1 MRPRFSKEF
10 RSSES
15 PRKVYKPQTGP
26 SRPHHLTK
34 PNGIQPLVYL
44 THGETLIQEAGL
56 PRLPGQV
63 GFAGDRPQDGEL
75 RAAPLPDDVENRLPP
90 FDVFDGDLATNLRDM
105 PVPTR
110 HRRKKINQLAH
121 WVNEVIPKLILPY
134 MEYMHQT
141 RSLRNQPD
149 ISQPVCMCQGGR
161 SLEIAVVRFSG
172 MQRIIMIM
180 QPPSLRLAIQPLNL

>member
-10 RSSES
+10 RSAES
-15 PRKVYKPQTGP
+15 PRKVYKPRTGP

-34 PNGIQPLVYL
+34 PSGIQPLVYL
-44 THGETLIQEAGL
+44 THGETLIQEADL

-75 RAAPLPDDVENRLPP
+75 RAAPLPDHVENWLPP
-90 FDVFDGDLATNLRDM
+90 FDVFDGDLAPNLRDT

-110 HRRKKINQLAH
+110 HRRKKINQSAR
-121 WVNEVIPKLILPY
+121 WANEVIPKLILPY

-141 RSLRNQPD
+141 QSLCNQPD
-149 ISQPVCMCQGGR
+149 VSRPVCMCQGGR

-172 MQRIIMIM
+172 MQRIIAIM
-180 QPPSLRLAIQPLNL
+180 QPLH